1 MAPNV
6 FTDESKTTFNLISD
20 SIDVNT
26 LRILEVAGPIKSSSP
41 MCLLFQQLQH
51 LIWQRRNC
59 FYIQHMK
66 VHTALPGPLNEG
78 NNIIDQWTKMKYIYS
93 YI

>member
-1 MAPNV
+1 
-6 FTDESKTTFNLISD
+6 
-20 SIDVNT
+20 
-26 LRILEVAGPIKSSSP
+26 

-78 NNIIDQWTKMKYIYS
+78 NNIIDQWTKMEYIYIFMS
-93 YI
+93 STLEKAKAFHKAFHVNAKAL